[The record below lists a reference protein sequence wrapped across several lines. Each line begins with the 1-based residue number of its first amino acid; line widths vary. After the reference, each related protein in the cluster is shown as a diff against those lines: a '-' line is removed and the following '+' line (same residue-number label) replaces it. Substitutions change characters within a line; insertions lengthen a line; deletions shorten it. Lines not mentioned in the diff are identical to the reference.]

1 MFPKSMKYLKILGA
15 KRVTQSKDHIRD
27 PQMLGAT
34 IQNVVTRDLCTPVTD
49 DYNLNFH
56 GPKSIL

>member
-1 MFPKSMKYLKILGA
+1 MFPKSTKHLKILGA
-15 KRVTQSKDHIRD
+15 KRVTRSKDHIRD

-34 IQNVVTRDLCTPVTD
+34 IQNEVTRDLCTPVTD